1 MQRRL
6 QAEELTGGFVWYKHD
21 GTKVTAMSANDWAS
35 AETVEEATIAF
46 LQFFES
52 PSPSEAK
59 ASYQKRIKSAE
70 EYAEMLKQL
79 ATGGTFQYLYG
90 SPVTATFT
98 AGNGRTHIILQQTSS
113 YLSGKCNRAA
123 CISIASGFTS
133 SGETTSDLY
142 NYMMN
147 HYDGAIYGAVPSN
160 SAYWSHYGLKVTEY
174 YSGVGTNYT
183 DKLQTQL
190 TTGGYALLWLNNGGT
205 YSGKSGTVWTSLYH
219 WIAILGI
226 KIEDD
231 QIKIAVSDSGRGNSG
246 WYNIDEF
253 TKYGVTYMVFVNPI

>member
-1 MQRRL
+1 MQRRS

-79 ATGGTFQYLYG
+79 ATGGTFQYLNG
-90 SPVTATFT
+90 SPIIATFT
-98 AGNGRTHIILQQTSS
+98 AGNGRTHIILQQTKS
-113 YLSGKCNRAA
+113 YLVGKCNRAA
-123 CISIASGFTS
+123 CISIVSGFS
-133 SGETTSDLY
+133 SDGEEELR
-142 NYMMN
+142 NYIEN
-147 HYDGAIYGAVPSN
+147 HRAGSYHGAIPTN
-160 SAYWSHYGLKVTEY
+160 SAYWNHYGLEITNHY
-174 YSGVGTNYT
+174 TGVGTDYV
-183 DKLQTQL
+183 DKLQAQL
-190 TTGGYALLWLNNGGT
+190 TTGGYALLWLNSGGRYT
-205 YSGKSGTVWTSLYH
+205 GKSGTVWTNEYH

-226 KIEDD
+226 KVEDE
-231 QIKIAVSDSGRGNSG
+231 QVKIAVSDSGRGNSG

-253 TKYGVTYMVFVNPI
+253 TKYGVYYMFFINQIQ